1 MRALA
6 GALAAVTA
14 LVPVASTQQARDQ
27 VRITLAGTSTVSGM
41 VVLDD
46 EKRPPVRRAT
56 VTLLRQGIE
65 DIRTT
70 ATDDA
75 GRYAFANLPSG
86 TYILAVSKGGHLAI
100 SHGAPKSGMP
110 GQAIL
115 LREGQSLTLPPVAI
129 ARGAV
134 IAGRVVDRFGRPVP
148 NLGVQASL
156 FLTFNGERRRRAIT
170 GGTGTAVTNQHGE
183 YRMFG
188 LQPGTYIV
196 FATPPSGVR
205 GVEMIDTTAE
215 AVAQVQRPQGTPV
228 PLPPPVMYVPTLYPG
243 VSDSSAAAVIELGK
257 AQERTDIDF
266 ALQHVAV
273 GQLRGVI
280 TGPDGQPLQ
289 GLRVARQNV
298 LPSGL
303 LPAETQSAVTDANGR
318 FTMVNVAPATYVVS
332 AIGAPSSPR
341 LLSLAEKGLALPPGP
356 ATADAHLYGST
367 SATISPGASTEVAIR
382 MEPTPVVSGMAVLAG
397 GAKGEGASVRLV
409 PAADGTALRN
419 VSASIDAEHRFRLE
433 GVLPGSYRLAVTSLA
448 RGVRAVSAMQG
459 DVDVFDVPFDI
470 RLGVTPSNIV
480 VTLTDVPTTLAGRL
494 VDAAGAPVS
503 SLYVM
508 AFSTNAAHWHA
519 GGRRIGAMRAGV
531 DGSYLFDTLPPGE
544 YFVCALTELDP
555 TLQNEPAFLQELI
568 PASVRITIAEGQ
580 TIRQDLR
587 IGR

>member
-1 MRALA
+1 MRTLA
-6 GALAAVTA
+6 CVLAAVTA
-14 LVPVASTQQARDQ
+14 ALVAVAAAQQPRDE
-27 VRITLAGTSTVSGM
+27 VRITLAGTATVSGM

-86 TYILAVSKGGHLAI
+86 TYILAVAKGGHLAI

-110 GQAIL
+110 GQPIL
-115 LREGQSLTLPPVAI
+115 LREGQSLTLPPVAVP
-129 ARGAV
+129 RGAV

-148 NLGVQASL
+148 NLGVQANL
-156 FLTFNGERRRRAIT
+156 FLTINGERRRRAIT

-196 FATPPSGVR
+196 FATPPSGVP
-205 GVEMIDTTAE
+205 GVEMIDTTPE
-215 AVAQVQRPQGTPV
+215 AVTQAQRPQGTPV

-243 VSDSSAAAVIELGK
+243 VSEAAAATPVELGTG
-257 AQERTDIDF
+257 QERTDIDF
-266 ALQHVAV
+266 VLQFVSVATI
-273 GQLRGVI
+273 RGVV
-280 TGPDGQPLQ
+280 TGPDGTVVRGAP
-289 GLRVARQNV
+289 VVRQAT
-298 LPSGL
+298 PSSPL
-303 LPAETQSAVTDANGR
+303 LPAERAAVVTDAQGR
-318 FTMVNVAPATYVVS
+318 FTMVNVAPGTYIVS
-332 AIGAPSSPR
+332 AMTIPVPQRVLDSGVVAQPAPPAGSVPLFGQAKASIGAGGV
-341 LLSLAEKGLALPPGP
+341 LEL
-356 ATADAHLYGST
+356 
-367 SATISPGASTEVAIR
+367 AIR
-382 MEPTPVVSGMAVLAG
+382 MEPASALTGSVMAKGAARAEGARVGLTPTAGPAVLRTTSG
-397 GAKGEGASVRLV
+397 TVD
-409 PAADGTALRN
+409 AD
-419 VSASIDAEHRFRLE
+419 HRFSIE
-433 GVLPGSYRLAVTSLA
+433 GVLPGSYRLTISGLPRGTAVL
-448 RGVRAVSAMQG
+448 SATIG
-459 DVDVFDVPFDI
+459 DVDVLDVPFEVQAGTA
-470 RLGVTPSNIV
+470 LPTVV
-480 VTLTDVPTTLAGRL
+480 VTITDMPATLAGRL
-494 VDAAGAPVS
+494 VDGAGAPVS

-519 GGRRIGAMRAGV
+519 GSRRIGAMRAGV

-544 YFVCALTELDP
+544 YFVCALTEFDA

>member
-1 MRALA
+1 MRTLA
-6 GALAAVTA
+6 GALAAVTT
-14 LVPVASTQQARDQ
+14 LVAVASAQQARDQ
-27 VRITLAGTSTVSGM
+27 VRITLAGTAAVSGI

-75 GRYAFANLPSG
+75 GRYAFADLPSG

-115 LREGQSLTLPPVAI
+115 LREGQSMTLSPVALP
-129 ARGAV
+129 RGAV

-156 FLTFNGERRRRAIT
+156 FLTINGERRRRAIT

-188 LQPGTYIV
+188 LQPGTYLV
-196 FATPPSGVR
+196 YATPPSGVR

-215 AVAQVQRPQGTPV
+215 AVTQAQRPQGTPV

-243 VSDSSAAAVIELGK
+243 VSEPSAAAAVELGK
-257 AQERTDIDF
+257 GQERTDIDF
-266 ALQHVAV
+266 ALQFVAV
-273 GQLRGVI
+273 ATIRGIV
-280 TGPDGQPLQ
+280 TGPGGTPVR
-289 GLRVARQNV
+289 GAPVVREST
-298 LPSGL
+298 PSSPL
-303 LPAETQSAVTDANGR
+303 LPAERPAAVTDPQGR
-318 FTMVNVAPATYVVS
+318 FTMVNVAPGAYIVS
-332 AIGAPSSPR
+332 AMTIPAPQRVLDSGLVAPTVPQAGSQPVFGQTTASVGAGGV
-341 LLSLAEKGLALPPGP
+341 LEL
-356 ATADAHLYGST
+356 
-367 SATISPGASTEVAIR
+367 AIR
-382 MEPTPVVSGMAVLAG
+382 MEPAPAVTG
-397 GAKGEGASVRLV
+397 SVMAKGAARAEGARVGLV
-409 PAADGTALRN
+409 PAAGAAVLRTASGT
-419 VSASIDAEHRFRLE
+419 IDADHRFRIE
-433 GVLPGSYRLAVTSLA
+433 GVLPGPYRLTISGLPRGTAVL
-448 RGVRAVSAMQG
+448 SATIG
-459 DVDVFDVPFDI
+459 DVDVLDVPFEVQAGTA
-470 RLGVTPSNIV
+470 LAPV
-480 VTLTDVPTTLAGRL
+480 VVNVTDVPATLSGRL
-494 VDAAGAPVS
+494 VDAGGAPVS

-555 TLQNEPAFLQELI
+555 TLRNEPAFLQELI
-568 PASVRITIAEGQ
+568 PASVRITMAEGQ

-587 IGR
+587 VGR